1 MAKMKVFYKIK
12 AYSRWLKSR
21 HFCIVNECKS
31 EVCLCK
37 LSSKVVSFIARH
49 RAKEIS
55 KWLKWPCDKRQIS
68 VQSLSDYTLIWPTSQ
83 NALCP
88 SAFCWQRAVTPKE
101 IIWLCHASQSM
112 GYDHHH
118 QSIIQ
123 RLYPCKACFIYSLL
137 PFSANTNMGCYRL
150 RYMFVYW

>member
-12 AYSRWLKSR
+12 AYSTWLEIR
-21 HFCIVNECKS
+21 TVCIVNECKS

-55 KWLKWPCDKRQIS
+55 KWHKWPCDKRQIS
-68 VQSLSDYTLIWPTSQ
+68 VQSLSNYTLIWPTFQ
-83 NALCP
+83 NVLCL
-88 SAFCWQRAVTPKE
+88 SAFCWQRVVAPKK
-101 IIWLCHASQSM
+101 IIWLCHAPQSM
-112 GYDHHH
+112 GYGHHH
-118 QSIIQ
+118 QSLTQ
-123 RLYPCKACFIYSLL
+123 RLYPCKIGFIFLWL
-137 PFSANTNMGCYRL
+137 HFSSDTNMGSYRL

>member
-12 AYSRWLKSR
+12 AYSTWLKSR
-21 HFCIVNECKS
+21 PFCIVNECKS

-55 KWLKWPCDKRQIS
+55 KWHKWPRDKRQIS
-68 VQSLSDYTLIWPTSQ
+68 VQSLSDYTLIWPTFQ

-88 SAFCWQRAVTPKE
+88 PIFCWLRVVASKE
-101 IIWLCHASQSM
+101 IIWLCHVPQSM
-112 GYDHHH
+112 GYNHHH
-118 QSIIQ
+118 QSLTQ
-123 RLYPCKACFIYSLL
+123 RLYPCKTGLIYSLL
-137 PFSANTNMGCYRL
+137 HFSANTNMGSYRL
-150 RYMFVYW
+150 RYIFVYW

>member
-12 AYSRWLKSR
+12 AYSAWLEIR
-21 HFCIVNECKS
+21 TVCIVNECKS

-55 KWLKWPCDKRQIS
+55 KWHKWPRDKSQIS
-68 VQSLSDYTLIWPTSQ
+68 VQSLSDYTLIWPTFQ
-83 NALCP
+83 NALCQP
-88 SAFCWQRAVTPKE
+88 AFCWQRVVAAKNF
-101 IIWLCHASQSM
+101 IWLCHAPQNM
-112 GYDHHH
+112 GYGHHH
-118 QSIIQ
+118 QSLTQ
-123 RLYPCKACFIYSLL
+123 RLCPCKACFIYSLL
-137 PFSANTNMGCYRL
+137 HFSANTNMGCYRL

>member
-1 MAKMKVFYKIK
+1 MAIMKVFYKIK
-12 AYSRWLKSR
+12 AYSRWLEIR
-21 HFCIVNECKS
+21 TICIVNECKS

-37 LSSKVVSFIARH
+37 LSSKVASFIARH

-55 KWLKWPCDKRQIS
+55 KWHKWPCDKRQIS

-88 SAFCWQRAVTPKE
+88 SAFCWQRVVASKGF
-101 IIWLCHASQSM
+101 IGQCHAPQSM
-112 GYDHHH
+112 GYAHHH
-118 QSIIQ
+118 QSLIQ
-123 RLYPCKACFIYSLL
+123 RLCSCKTGLIFPCFHFASG
-137 PFSANTNMGCYRL
+137 TNMGSYRL

>member
-12 AYSRWLKSR
+12 AYSRWLEIR
-21 HFCIVNECKS
+21 AVCIVNECKS

-55 KWLKWPCDKRQIS
+55 KWHKWPCDKRQIS

-83 NALCP
+83 NALCQP
-88 SAFCWQRAVTPKE
+88 AFCWQRVVVSKGF
-101 IIWLCHASQSM
+101 IGQCHAPQNM
-112 GYDHHH
+112 GYNHHH
-118 QSIIQ
+118 QSLTQ
-123 RLYPCKACFIYSLL
+123 HLCPCKTDLIFPCFH
-137 PFSANTNMGCYRL
+137 FSSGANMGSYRL